1 MIVYQKE
8 LMKPSV
14 IGIYP
19 SIETLYNTI
28 PRETRLHMERVGVFC
43 RYYYSYLLDNYSGTV
58 RNNVIPEFDY
68 VCEEL
73 FRYHDLG
80 RAYIPTGILNKVA
93 ALTEEERQIIKNHT
107 IYARDAIKAI
117 YSFPYTGEIEKYFVQ
132 IAVSHHERYDG
143 GGYPEGLLAG
153 EIPFLARICAV
164 ADTFDGITS
173 WKPYKTRQT
182 DRNKAKEIILS
193 ESGRQFDPFIAKTF
207 AEVIP
212 FLPEI

>member
-8 LMKPSV
+8 LIKPSV

-19 SIETLYNTI
+19 SLETLYNTI
-28 PRETRLHMERVGVFC
+28 PRETRLHMERVGVYC

-58 RNNVIPEFDY
+58 RSNVIPEFDY

-80 RAYIPTGILNKVA
+80 RAYIPTRILNKVA

-107 IYARDAIKAI
+107 IYAKDAIKAI
-117 YSFPYTGEIEKYFVQ
+117 YNFPYTGEIEKYFVQ

-143 GGYPEGLLAG
+143 GGYPERLLAG
-153 EIPFLARICAV
+153 EIPFLARVCAV

-173 WKPYKTRQT
+173 WKPYKTKQT

-193 ESGRQFDPFIAKTF
+193 ESGKQFDPFIAKTF